1 MSREDVRTNLAS
13 WEADSEEYQRRN
25 RGQLNRWDRLGWGVW
40 DIPEERI
47 HALGDVSGIDA
58 LELGCGACQFGIK
71 VAKRGA
77 GVVGLDFSA
86 KQLAAARPNFGETG
100 VRFPLVRASAEEL
113 PFADESF
120 DLIFCDHGATSFTDP
135 AVTIPGCARVLRP
148 GGLLVFSINTP
159 FISVCWGD
167 DDAPPGRELRRPY
180 FDDRR
185 RVLQD
190 ESGPLVEFRPTYGE
204 WIRLFRSSGFAIDD
218 LVELRPERDADTTY
232 VDYAPLEW
240 ARDYPGEHIWKVRKE
255 PV

>member
-40 DIPEERI
+40 DIPEGRVR
-47 HALGDVSGIDA
+47 ALGEVSGLDA

-77 GVVGLDFSA
+77 RVVGLDFSA
-86 KQLAAARPNFGETG
+86 KQLAAATPNFEETG

-185 RVLQD
+185 RVLQ
-190 ESGPLVEFRPTYGE
+190 EETGPLVEFRPTYGE
-204 WIRLFRSSGFAIDD
+204 WIRLFRSSGFTIED
-218 LVELRPERDADTTY
+218 LIELRPEPDADTTY

-255 PV
+255 PA

>member
-1 MSREDVRTNLAS
+1 MSRDDVRTNLAS

-40 DIPEERI
+40 DIPEDRV
-47 HALGDVSGIDA
+47 HALGDVSDLDA

-71 VAKRGA
+71 VAMRGA
-77 GVVGLDFSA
+77 RVVGLDFSA
-86 KQLAAARPNFGETG
+86 GQLAAAPPNFDETG

-135 AVTIPGCARVLRP
+135 ALTIPGCARVLRP

-167 DDAPPGRELRRPY
+167 DDMPPGRELRRPY
-180 FDDRR
+180 FGDRR
-185 RVLQD
+185 RVLQ
-190 ESGPLVEFRPTYGE
+190 EETGPLVEYRPTYGE
-204 WIRLFRSSGFAIDD
+204 WIRLFRSSD
-218 LVELRPERDADTTY
+218 LTIEDLIELRPDPDADTTY

-240 ARDYPGEHIWKVRKE
+240 ARDYPGEHIWRVRKE
-255 PV
+255 LV